1 LTNLSYRPYV
11 KKRYY
16 SDKHLS
22 DRLTSNHFKMFG
34 DNFERENKVIGFS
47 GVGSSTPF
55 YAFASKIIMSKDFA
69 ENTQIVPLFV
79 HNGKKWIK
87 NVTHWGIRSFREYY
101 KDEHIGSDDIFN
113 YVYAVLHS
121 NRYRKKYGVNLKREL
136 PRIPLMKDFWKIAHL
151 GEALMNLHLNYESE
165 KPFALQRLEKSIED
179 DKQNKLRLEADKKTG
194 KIIIDDKTVLAG
206 IPEEAWEYT
215 LRTRS
220 AIEWILDQYK
230 DKALKDQT
238 LKEKYNN
245 YDFENYKEEVIALI
259 QRIVTLSKKTVK
271 IMDEIDT

>member
-1 LTNLSYRPYV
+1 
-11 KKRYY
+11 
-16 SDKHLS
+16 
-22 DRLTSNHFKMFG
+22 MF
-34 DNFERENKVIGFS
+34 
-47 GVGSSTPF
+47 T
-55 YAFASKIIMSKDFA
+55 
-69 ENTQIVPLFV
+69 T
-79 HNGKKWIK
+79 
-87 NVTHWGIRSFREYY
+87 
-101 KDEHIGSDDIFN
+101 
-113 YVYAVLHS
+113 VLHS
-121 NRYRKKYGVNLKREL
+121 NRYLKKYGVNLKREL
-136 PRIPLMKDFWKIAHL
+136 QRILLMKDFWKIANL

-194 KIIIDDKTVLAG
+194 KIIIDDKTVLVG